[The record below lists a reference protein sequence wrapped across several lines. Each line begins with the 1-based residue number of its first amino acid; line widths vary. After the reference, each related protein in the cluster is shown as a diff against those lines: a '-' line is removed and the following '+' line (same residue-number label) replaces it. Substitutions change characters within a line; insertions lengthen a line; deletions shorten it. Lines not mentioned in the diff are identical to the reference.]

1 MVSEAPGVLF
11 LSEGTFQCEVSGGAC
26 KLEAPIGSLGTG
38 MAGRESSWDE
48 AAGLSAELEAD
59 RWLLNSDLCAHLA
72 WLWAPARAHACDPSG
87 LSRLCRYEGI
97 FVYLP
102 APGDACGG
110 CFQSSSPGFA
120 PGQGIPV

>member
-1 MVSEAPGVLF
+1 M
-11 LSEGTFQCEVSGGAC
+11 
-26 KLEAPIGSLGTG
+26 G

-48 AAGLSAELEAD
+48 AAGLSAELSGTGRCWLEAD
-59 RWLLNSDLCAHLA
+59 RWPLNSDLCAHLA
-72 WLWAPARAHACDPSG
+72 WLRAPARAHACYPSG

-102 APGDACGG
+102 APGDAWGG
-110 CFQSSSPGFA
+110 CFQSPSPGFA